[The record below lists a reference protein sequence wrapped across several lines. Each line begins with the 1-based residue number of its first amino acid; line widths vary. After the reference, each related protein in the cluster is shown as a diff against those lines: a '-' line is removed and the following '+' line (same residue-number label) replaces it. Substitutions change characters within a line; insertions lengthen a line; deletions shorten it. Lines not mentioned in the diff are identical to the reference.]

1 MKEKIR
7 SFMNTKAFHMCMVII
22 IIAIILFVLGIIIL
36 KYNVEG
42 EKNMPFNLNK
52 ITVISSSEGVDKES
66 GENKWAFDINQ
77 NNDLYLYIEKNS
89 NFGKQEAIKTVLIDN
104 INVTKNSQKGTI
116 SFYRPNTLENGG
128 TFSNSDENR
137 VEKIEYEGDMQS
149 SLKDLKIANQG
160 GLVVFRCAN
169 EKLAEYISN
178 DEEINHSELLKKS
191 NISEDELK
199 ANIKFDVTISTQD
212 GKEYKSNVSLDLPI
226 EGILEKGTTS
236 KEITDLKDVI
246 FKRTKN

>member
-42 EKNMPFNLNK
+42 EKNMPFNLSK

-89 NFGKQEAIKTVLIDN
+89 NFGKQEAIK
-104 INVTKNSQKGTI
+104 
-116 SFYRPNTLENGG
+116 R
-128 TFSNSDENR
+128 
-137 VEKIEYEGDMQS
+137 
-149 SLKDLKIANQG
+149 
-160 GLVVFRCAN
+160 
-169 EKLAEYISN
+169 
-178 DEEINHSELLKKS
+178 
-191 NISEDELK
+191 
-199 ANIKFDVTISTQD
+199 
-212 GKEYKSNVSLDLPI
+212 
-226 EGILEKGTTS
+226 
-236 KEITDLKDVI
+236 
-246 FKRTKN
+246 